1 MQTGCPPKSTGI
13 RLPSVTFSRHLVRF
27 CSRPPTGYGYPKRW
41 GVSSKVKVKLAIF
54 FLALVFSIG
63 GEGKNLCAEVA
74 AEAAK
79 TSLRHDLVVGGLL
92 MGPGYATSAML
103 RSAYDLHSHFMYA
116 TYSNT
121 VGSFVFAQPLMH
133 FLEKSP
139 LLKPYAAPLA
149 FGLGVAGNLF
159 VESIWRGAS
168 LDIPDVLGG
177 VLGTAVGLGYYRMR
191 TGRIPQ

>member
-1 MQTGCPPKSTGI
+1 MQTGCPGETNGLRVPN
-13 RLPSVTFSRHLVRF
+13 VTFSRHRALF
-27 CSRPPTGYGYPKRW
+27 CSRPPTGYGYPEKW
-41 GVSSKVKVKLAIF
+41 GVSSKVKAKFAIF
-54 FLALVFSIG
+54 FLALVFSVG

-74 AEAAK
+74 AEAEK

-92 MGPGYATSAML
+92 MGPGYAASAML

-177 VLGTAVGLGYYRMR
+177 VFGTAVGLGYYRMR
-191 TGRIPQ
+191 TERSRQ